1 MTSAER
7 EDAGRGAGRDAL
19 SIGAVLAALR
29 PDFPDVTISKIRFLE
44 SEGLIH
50 PRRTSAGYRQFSAED
65 VSRLRFVLAAQ
76 RDRYLP
82 LKVIKEQLDAVDSSS
97 GSIGGPAAEAALSA
111 VSGASAGSA
120 GAAGSAG
127 SAVSA
132 SVRRLDPSGRAAPA
146 DGLPLASDFA
156 TGAEIRMTR
165 EQLLAQSGITA
176 STLTELEQY
185 GLVRPGVA
193 GFYDN
198 DAVVVARTVREL
210 TGFGL
215 EPRHLRAFRAA
226 ADREVGLLSQ
236 LVAPLTRQRDP
247 DARERADETVR
258 ELAALCVRLHAAL
271 VKAGLRANSSG

>member
-7 EDAGRGAGRDAL
+7 EDAGRGVGRDAL

-44 SEGLIH
+44 SEGLIR
-50 PRRTSAGYRQFSAED
+50 PRRTSAGYRQFSADD

-82 LKVIKEQLDAVDSSS
+82 LKVIKEQLDAVDSNS
-97 GSIGGPAAEAALSA
+97 GSIAPQPGEAG
-111 VSGASAGSA
+111 VPGASAV
-120 GAAGSAG
+120 SAG

-132 SVRRLDPSGRAAPA
+132 SVRRLDPSGRAVPA
-146 DGLPLASDFA
+146 DGLPLAADFA

-176 STLTELEQY
+176 ATLTELEQY
-185 GLVRPGVA
+185 GLIRPGAA
-193 GFYDN
+193 GFYDS
-198 DAVVVARTVREL
+198 DAVLVARTVREL
-210 TGFGL
+210 IGFGL

-271 VKAGLRANSSG
+271 VKAGLRANSSC